1 MDSSRRTFGIKSL
14 TLNKKS
20 LYYLTMNTE
29 TKRRGRPSGAKSL
42 VNITLRQL
50 NELFPLDA
58 SVPVG
63 AIWLREYGVTVKS
76 HAPIVVHEA
85 EPEIEEEEKIQFTV
99 THYSGENE
107 QLPDPPDE
115 IFVDMSE

>member
-1 MDSSRRTFGIKSL
+1 
-14 TLNKKS
+14 
-20 LYYLTMNTE
+20 MNTE
-29 TKRRGRPSGAKSL
+29 PKRRGRPSGAKSL